1 MAQTKL
7 RSQPNPGTVSA
18 LVLVLALLVSAPLA
32 ADLVHDAETN
42 PAPDARTV
50 FELIKL
56 AFEQADQQVLADLVH
71 ADGLLIRS
79 GATGGRDTDYS
90 PSQSFYYFKNLFEG
104 KPTASFTFLR
114 MEQTAVG
121 ERIHALAEWTRQASD
136 GDPEP
141 GVRLVFVLS
150 RQGQQW
156 RLAEITTI
164 G

>member
-1 MAQTKL
+1 MAQTQFRCL
-7 RSQPNPGTVSA
+7 PATGFVSA
-18 LVLVLALLVSAPLA
+18 LVLVLALLAADPLA
-32 ADLVHDAETN
+32 ADLVRDAEQS
-42 PAPDARTV
+42 PAPDTRAV

-56 AFEQADQQVLADLVH
+56 AFEQADQQMLADLVH

-79 GATGGRDTDYS
+79 GASGGRDTDYS
-90 PSQSFYYFKNLFEG
+90 PSQSFYYFKNLFDG
-104 KPTASFTFLR
+104 KPTASFIFLR
-114 MEQTAVG
+114 MEETAVG
-121 ERIHALAEWTRQASD
+121 ERIHALAEWTRQTSD
-136 GDPEP
+136 GDPEQ